1 MSESVS
7 LNQKAW
13 KRLKRNKSAMFGLWV
28 IALAFF
34 VAIFAYQLTPDSTPD
49 ANEQILELETHP
61 PGFSVYILKVMK
73 SADFDDHRGFFENF
87 FFGKPSPYES
97 VPILKYRMKKD
108 FMWATVYK
116 GMNFPTEEKKFLY
129 TDIIKATQVKYKFNL
144 YPISKIYS
152 DTALYNEY
160 QQGLHDIIYKTRI
173 VKKTYWLGTD
183 RFGRDILS
191 RLIIGVRVSLF
202 VGLISVII
210 SLIIGVSLGA
220 FAGYFRGWVDEVIL
234 WVINV
239 FWAIPTLL
247 LAMGLYVGAGN
258 LIQSKLLLIF
268 VAVGLTM
275 WVEVARIVRGQFMG
289 IRELEYVTAAQSLG
303 FSNMRTIFRHILP
316 NLLGPIIVVACAN
329 FANAILVE
337 SGLSYIGLGIQ
348 PPAPSWGGMLSEY
361 RDFIDSNKAFLALA
375 PGIAIMILVLAF
387 NLVGNGLR
395 DALDVKGKVE

>member
-1 MSESVS
+1 
-7 LNQKAW
+7 
-13 KRLKRNKSAMFGLWV
+13 
-28 IALAFF
+28 
-34 VAIFAYQLTPDSTPD
+34 
-49 ANEQILELETHP
+49 
-61 PGFSVYILKVMK
+61 
-73 SADFDDHRGFFENF
+73 
-87 FFGKPSPYES
+87 
-97 VPILKYRMKKD
+97 
-108 FMWATVYK
+108 
-116 GMNFPTEEKKFLY
+116 
-129 TDIIKATQVKYKFNL
+129 
-144 YPISKIYS
+144 
-152 DTALYNEY
+152 
-160 QQGLHDIIYKTRI
+160 
-173 VKKTYWLGTD
+173 
-183 RFGRDILS
+183 
-191 RLIIGVRVSLF
+191 
-202 VGLISVII
+202 
-210 SLIIGVSLGA
+210 
-220 FAGYFRGWVDEVIL
+220 
-234 WVINV
+234 
-239 FWAIPTLL
+239 
-247 LAMGLYVGAGN
+247 MGLYVGAGN